1 MIPGCRRS
9 TQRGTSLLELT
20 VAMGVTAV
28 LSTVG
33 LFYLDTGAAELA
45 AAHQDIRGS
54 LDQAFTLARARGT
67 NVTVALGK
75 ASGAGEHLPVQLG
88 RRVKWGKPA
97 HIPLPP
103 DMGEPTVASRT
114 GEAHAILTVTP
125 RRTAL
130 ASTWF
135 LNDGKDA
142 LCMRLSGHGR
152 LQVLRWRR
160 DRMTWT
166 RV

>member
-1 MIPGCRRS
+1 M
-9 TQRGTSLLELT
+9 
-20 VAMGVTAV
+20 
-28 LSTVG
+28 
-33 LFYLDTGAAELA
+33 
-45 AAHQDIRGS
+45 
-54 LDQAFTLARARGT
+54 
-67 NVTVALGK
+67 TVALGQ
-75 ASGAGEHLPVQLG
+75 ASGAGEHLPVQLS
-88 RRVKWGKPA
+88 RKVKWGKPD

-103 DMGEPTVASRT
+103 GMDAPTVATRT

-135 LNDGKDA
+135 LNDGRET
-142 LCMRLSGHGR
+142 LCMRLSGHGQ

-160 DRMTWT
+160 DLSKWT

>member
-1 MIPGCRRS
+1 MCIRDS
-9 TQRGTSLLELT
+9 TTLW
-20 VAMGVTAV
+20 
-28 LSTVG
+28 
-33 LFYLDTGAAELA
+33 DTGATELA
-45 AAHQDIRGS
+45 AAHQEIRGS
-54 LDQAFTLARARGT
+54 LEQAFTLARARGT
-67 NVTVALGK
+67 NVTVALGQ
-75 ASGAGEHLPVQLG
+75 ASGAGEHLPVQLS
-88 RRVKWGKPA
+88 RKVKWGKPD

-103 DMGEPTVASRT
+103 GMDAPTVATRT

-135 LNDGKDA
+135 LNDGRET
-142 LCMRLSGHGR
+142 LCMRLSGHGQ

-160 DRMTWT
+160 DLSKWT